1 MTSDPQE
8 NFNVASLPQ
17 HTEVMKLVM
26 LVVDLMYGGDSDD
39 DVVDVGQE
47 IVVMKRS
54 DQLLGLFSGGD
65 RVGGEAARG
74 LESRDT
80 PDGEIIE
87 NFVRFVVE
95 MN

>member
-1 MTSDPQE
+1 
-8 NFNVASLPQ
+8 
-17 HTEVMKLVM
+17 
-26 LVVDLMYGGDSDD
+26 
-39 DVVDVGQE
+39 
-47 IVVMKRS
+47 MKRS
-54 DQLLGLFSGGD
+54 DQLLLLFSGGG

-87 NFVRFVVE
+87 NFVRFLVE